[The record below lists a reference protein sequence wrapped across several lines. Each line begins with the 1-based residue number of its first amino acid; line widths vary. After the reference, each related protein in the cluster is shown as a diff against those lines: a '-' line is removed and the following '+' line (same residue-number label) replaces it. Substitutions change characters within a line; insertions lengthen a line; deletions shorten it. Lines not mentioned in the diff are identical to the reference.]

1 MVGWEE
7 EEVELVRTDLE
18 GTRDLAAKKVVSNSD
33 LDAAESKLRRLTAV
47 VDQMRSNI
55 RKKAIVAPFDGQL
68 GIRQVNIGQMSNSGQ
83 PVVALESLDA
93 VFADAPLPQ
102 QYCSK
107 LSHGLEI

>member
-33 LDAAESKLRRLTAV
+33 LDAAESKFRRLTAV

-68 GIRQVNIGQMSNSGQ
+68 GIRQVNIGQMINSRQ
-83 PVVALESLDA
+83 PVGALQSLDPLLA
-93 VFADAPLPQ
+93 AFALPQ
-102 QYCSK
+102 Q
-107 LSHGLEI
+107 